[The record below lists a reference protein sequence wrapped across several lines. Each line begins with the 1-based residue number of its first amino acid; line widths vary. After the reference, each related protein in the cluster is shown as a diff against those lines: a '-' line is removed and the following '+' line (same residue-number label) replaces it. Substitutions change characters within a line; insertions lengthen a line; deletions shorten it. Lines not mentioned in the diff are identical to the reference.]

1 MAVNVDAELDQKTDS
16 FTAPPLPYAYEALAP
31 VISADTLHY
40 HHDKHHQTYANTL
53 NDLIKSSP
61 LKGKSL
67 VQIVKASAGDAAQ
80 AKIFNNSAQVWN
92 HTFYWHS
99 LKPGGGGKPKG
110 EIADRIDADF
120 GGYDAFRTA
129 FKTAGLGQFGSGWAW
144 LVTEGGKLKIVTTGN
159 AGTPITTAQVPLFT
173 SDVWEHAYYL
183 DYQNRRADYL
193 DAFLDRLVNWEFAA
207 DRLKRG

>member
-1 MAVNVDAELDQKTDS
+1 MAANVDAELDQKTDT
-16 FTAPPLPYAYEALAP
+16 FAAPPLPYAYEALAP

-40 HHDKHHQTYANTL
+40 HHDKHHQTYANQL
-53 NDLIKSSP
+53 NDLLKSSP

-67 VQIVKASAGDAAQ
+67 VEIVKASAGDAAQ
-80 AKIFNNSAQVWN
+80 GKIFNNAAQVWN

-144 LVTEGGKLKIVTTGN
+144 LVAEGGKLKIVTTGN
-159 AGTPITTAQVPLFT
+159 AATPLTTGAVPLVT

-193 DAFLDRLVNWEFAA
+193 DAFLDRLVNWDFAA